1 MPKKKGGARAGA
13 GRKKKITT
21 EIQASLRDRITFAD
35 VDYALATLRYA
46 MKQKKE
52 NLRTAVEAAEF
63 LIEQKG
69 GKAPQSVD
77 LTTKGQAISVNLVY
91 RKK

>member
-1 MPKKKGGARAGA
+1 MPVKKGGARKGA
-13 GRKKKITT
+13 GRKKKIAT
-21 EIQASLRDRITFAD
+21 EIQAALRDRITFAD
-35 VDYALATLRYA
+35 VDYALGVLRFA
-46 MKQKKE
+46 MKDKKK

-77 LTTKGQAISVNLVY
+77 LTTQGEKISVNLVY